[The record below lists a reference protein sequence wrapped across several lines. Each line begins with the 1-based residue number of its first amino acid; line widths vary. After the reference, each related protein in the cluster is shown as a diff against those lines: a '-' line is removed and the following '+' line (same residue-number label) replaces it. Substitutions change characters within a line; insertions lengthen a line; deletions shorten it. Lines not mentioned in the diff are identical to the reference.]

1 MPRTSNARAQLI
13 SSAAKLFQRQGYHGT
28 GLTQILTESGAPK
41 GSFYH
46 HFPSGKEEL
55 AETVMHQAGKEI
67 SGLVMSAFDRSD
79 TFIAGVDAVSLSIAD
94 WFSRSDF
101 AAGCPITSVMLE
113 TVPASSRL
121 GTASK
126 EVFREWSGVVTSAAL
141 RDGYDMQTAK
151 SLGQA
156 MVIALEGAWIVAR
169 AERDPN
175 AFLTAANM
183 VKSLANT
190 PPK

>member
-1 MPRTSNARAQLI
+1 MPRISRAHAQLV

-28 GLTQILTESGAPK
+28 GLNQILTESGSPK

-55 AETVMHQAGKEI
+55 AETVIHQAGKEI
-67 SGLVMSAFDRSD
+67 SGLVMSAFDRAD
-79 TFIAGVDAVSLSIAD
+79 TFTGGVDALSLAIAD

-113 TVPASSRL
+113 TVPASARL
-121 GTASK
+121 GAASK
-126 EVFREWSGVVTSAAL
+126 EIFNEWSGVVTSAAV

-169 AERDPN
+169 AERDPS
-175 AFLTAANM
+175 AFATAADM
-183 VKSLANT
+183 VKRFANK

>member
-28 GLTQILTESGAPK
+28 GLTQILTESGSPK

-67 SGLVMSAFDRSD
+67 LDLVMHAFDRAD
-79 TFIAGVDAVSLSIAD
+79 TFIAGVDALSLAIAD

-113 TVPASSRL
+113 TVPASARL
-121 GTASK
+121 GAASK
-126 EVFREWSGVVTSAAL
+126 EIFSAWSGVVTSAAL
-141 RDGYDMQTAK
+141 REGYDTQTAT

-169 AERDPN
+169 AERNPS
-175 AFLTAANM
+175 AFSTAAAM
-183 VKSLANT
+183 VKALANT